1 MRHHDFS
8 PQNERHQRGPRG
20 RGAAF
25 PFGSDWDLTRE
36 MGGPGQPGRRPGRRG
51 RGRGGDVRAA
61 ALLLLA
67 EQPRH
72 GYQLIQ
78 DIAERS
84 EGRWTPSPGSIY
96 PVLQQLEDEGL
107 VEFERVDGRKTAT
120 LTDEGRAYVDEH
132 RDALGTPWDSPRGQD
147 HEDVRDL
154 AVALKGF
161 IGAWKQVARDGT
173 AEQREKATAVVVE
186 ARKALY
192 RVLADDDA

>member
-1 MRHHDFS
+1 MRSNDYS
-8 PQNERHQRGPRG
+8 PRNDRHQRGPRG
-20 RGAAF
+20 RGGY
-25 PFGSDWDLTRE
+25 PFGPELGWDPRE
-36 MGGPGQPGRRPGRRG
+36 MGGPGHPGRRPGRRG

-67 EQPRH
+67 EQPMH

-96 PVLQQLEDEGL
+96 PVLQQLEDEGF

-120 LTDEGRAYVDEH
+120 LTDEGRAYVEEQ
-132 RDALGTPWDSPRGQD
+132 REALGIPWAAQDGQD
-147 HEDVRDL
+147 HEDVRDM
-154 AVALKGF
+154 AVALKSF
-161 IGAWKQVARDGT
+161 INAWKQVARDGT
-173 AEQREKATAVVVE
+173 TEQRAKATTVVND